1 MPDPLR
7 PVGPPTE
14 EEDASPLAKKFLWFA
29 ALALAGLIMVAGA
42 AYLLRAL
49 LFIDAAALLSG

>member
-14 EEDASPLAKKFLWFA
+14 EEDAPPLAKKLLWFA
-29 ALALAGLIMVAGA
+29 GLALAGLIIVAGA

-49 LFIDAAALLSG
+49 LFIDAAAL